1 MRMTELG
8 QITIPKAMRD
18 QCGLTPNGEVEM
30 TVKNGTITVQPKRD
44 LKSRDLKSFDEAL
57 KKWYG
62 SGAGR
67 LKELGFENTDDLIEA
82 LRGR

>member
-1 MRMTELG
+1 MTERG
-8 QITIPKAMRD
+8 QITIPKAIRD
-18 QCGLTPNGEVEM
+18 ECGFTPNGEVEV
-30 TVKNGTITVQPKRD
+30 TVKNGAVTVQPKRD
-44 LKSRDLKSFDEAL
+44 QKKFDDTI

-67 LKELGFENTDDLIEA
+67 MKELGFENSDDQIEA